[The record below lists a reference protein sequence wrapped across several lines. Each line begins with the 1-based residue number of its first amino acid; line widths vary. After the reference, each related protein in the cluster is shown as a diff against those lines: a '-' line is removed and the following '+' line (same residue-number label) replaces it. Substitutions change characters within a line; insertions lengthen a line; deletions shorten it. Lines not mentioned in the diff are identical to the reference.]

1 MSRSFLKMRPVKQE
15 FIILEGKSVECY
27 QEWEI
32 IVPREVAQ
40 ILIFDGKFHSNW
52 SRILGSNSRIKITTK
67 GLATCDEENAWDVEF
82 GKHLAESKAS
92 LKAYKKYDK
101 ITRKITKV
109 AFNIYG
115 NIRKMSVRNA
125 SFIHR
130 EMTHIFNLRNSKI
143 KPDKE

>member
-15 FIILEGKSVECY
+15 FIVLEGRSVECH

-40 ILIFDGKFHSNW
+40 ILVFDGKFHSDW
-52 SRILGSNSRIKITTK
+52 SRLLGNDNRIKITTK
-67 GLATCDEENAWDVEF
+67 GLATCDEENVWDKEF

-92 LKAYKKYDK
+92 LKAYKKYDR
-101 ITRKITKV
+101 ITRKITKI
-109 AFNIYG
+109 AFTIYG
-115 NIRKMSVRNA
+115 NIRKMCVRNV

-130 EMTHIFNLRNSKI
+130 EMNHIFKLNTSKI